1 MLTVIHH
8 CEGEIIDDVFSEIF
22 VEIFSGISAFLPSL
36 IASSREKYIP
46 VYRESECTSA
56 VL

>member
-8 CEGEIIDDVFSEIF
+8 CEGEIIDDVFS
-22 VEIFSGISAFLPSL
+22 EIFSGISAFLPSL